1 MKNKSIYIFELIL
14 FAFIVIFKLLFT
26 GVLSQFYE
34 ITIILFFG
42 TSLFVLTRIFGIR
55 KNQSLIAGNAIQ
67 LTIIVTMMYFLLTYL
82 SGLLLGFL
90 RNSNALGLFSIF
102 KNIVYLVVMI
112 VSEEII
118 REMVAKRCNTKIMPL
133 VILTIAYILMDL
145 VLVFNINSVN
155 TNLKIFIFIS
165 NTLLPIIARH
175 LMCSYLAYNVSS
187 TPSIIFRLA
196 VTIIPLIL
204 PIVPDVGYYISS
216 VLGIMV
222 PYIIFMLVSKSL
234 KDNERKKLSPIKK
247 NLWYVNIPL
256 IVFLLFV
263 VSLVSGLFKYQIIA
277 IGSGSMEPIIQI
289 GDAVIFSKFSDDEK
303 MNASEGE
310 ILVFVHNGKYIIHR
324 IIDKYVDDKGE
335 LVYQTKGDNNKDPDN
350 FVVYSS
356 DVTGVVETKI
366 KYIGLPS
373 IWVQSLF
380 NN

>member
-42 TSLFVLTRIFGIR
+42 TSLFVLTRILGIR

-303 MNASEGE
+303 MDASEGE